1 MRNLL
6 FLVVLVFASCKQK
19 ETSLTAQQII
29 DQSILANGAD
39 LVANAQIEFD
49 FRDNAYTAIRAN
61 GIFKLIKSFKNN
73 NFDLISD
80 VISNTGFRRTLNG
93 NLIHIPDSIA
103 TEYAS
108 SVNSVHYFS
117 VLPYGLNDKAVKKK
131 LLGTSSINSKEYY
144 KVEISFTEDGGGEDF
159 EDIFIYWINKT
170 SFKIDYLAYS
180 FHVNGGG
187 KRFREAI
194 NQRVVNNIHFADY
207 NNFKL
212 KNAST
217 KLENLDQ
224 AFLNS
229 QLIKV
234 SEVRLE
240 NVKVIPL
247 N

>member
-187 KRFREAI
+187 KRKR
-194 NQRVVNNIHFADY
+194 
-207 NNFKL
+207 K
-212 KNAST
+212 K
-217 KLENLDQ
+217 
-224 AFLNS
+224 
-229 QLIKV
+229 
-234 SEVRLE
+234 
-240 NVKVIPL
+240 
-247 N
+247 

>member
-131 LLGTSSINSKEYY
+131 
-144 KVEISFTEDGGGEDF
+144 
-159 EDIFIYWINKT
+159 
-170 SFKIDYLAYS
+170 
-180 FHVNGGG
+180 
-187 KRFREAI
+187 
-194 NQRVVNNIHFADY
+194 
-207 NNFKL
+207 
-212 KNAST
+212 
-217 KLENLDQ
+217 
-224 AFLNS
+224 
-229 QLIKV
+229 
-234 SEVRLE
+234 
-240 NVKVIPL
+240 
-247 N
+247 

>member
-1 MRNLL
+1 M
-6 FLVVLVFASCKQK
+6 
-19 ETSLTAQQII
+19 
-29 DQSILANGAD
+29 
-39 LVANAQIEFD
+39 
-49 FRDNAYTAIRAN
+49 
-61 GIFKLIKSFKNN
+61 
-73 NFDLISD
+73 
-80 VISNTGFRRTLNG
+80 
-93 NLIHIPDSIA
+93 
-103 TEYAS
+103 
-108 SVNSVHYFS
+108 
-117 VLPYGLNDKAVKKK
+117 
-131 LLGTSSINSKEYY
+131 GTSSINSKEYY